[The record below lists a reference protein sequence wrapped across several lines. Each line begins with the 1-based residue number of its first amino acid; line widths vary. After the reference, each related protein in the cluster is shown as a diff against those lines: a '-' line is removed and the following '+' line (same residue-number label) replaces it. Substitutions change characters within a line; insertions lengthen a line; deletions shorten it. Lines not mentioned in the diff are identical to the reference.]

1 MYMNADLSLTLTACL
16 LFLIL
21 TSRFAVNFVRKVAKM
36 TDDMSTVARTVIFG
50 LAFSAAMRVL

>member
-1 MYMNADLSLTLTACL
+1 MSPDLSLTLTACL

-21 TSRFAVNFVRKVAKM
+21 TSRFACNFIRKYTKM

-50 LAFSAAMRVL
+50 LALSAAMRVL

>member
-21 TSRFAVNFVRKVAKM
+21 SSNFACKLIRKVAKM

-50 LAFSAAMRVL
+50 LAFSAALRVL